1 MNWRRHLPKRQLG
14 HSLSAYP
21 KYFVKQTWAL
31 LLITDFFINKHGS
44 EIARCSCVTTSEHL
58 TEHPWL
64 PSRGCVRSPP
74 LWALLW
80 EHHHCSADRSC
91 APHEFGCLYTPARL
105 MKLRASNVL
114 PHPAVSVPICRRS
127 CLTLHLRSQGI
138 LTNSGWIFRT
148 SWSEGHHLDF

>member
-1 MNWRRHLPKRQLG
+1 MNWRRHLPERQLG

-64 PSRGCVRSPP
+64 PSRGRVRSP
-74 LWALLW
+74 LCKHCCGNITTALPTEAAHPTNLAV
-80 EHHHCSADRSC
+80 C
-91 APHEFGCLYTPARL
+91 L